1 MPPARLA
8 GLEIFSG
15 GIDGLIDLVKR
26 SASSNASL
34 AVHFI
39 SANSV
44 WIAETD
50 PIFRSILNSGG
61 LMVPHSRWAE
71 LGSRL
76 GGPKAQQT
84 RGPEVFRRMVT
95 DVESTGFTHFFI
107 GPNRQVNDALRQRL
121 ETQAPSLTAAGYNVA
136 PFSPFDSD
144 ELDSLADSLRT
155 ASPAIVWV
163 GIGTPAQDVLASELA
178 KRVDGVFMAVGAAFE
193 FMAGLK
199 PEAPKILSWLG
210 LEWLFRL
217 GSEPKRLWKRYLVGN
232 SVFVYAVVKHAIKE
246 RLNLDRAR

>member
-1 MPPARLA
+1 MPSARLA

-15 GIDGLIDLVKR
+15 GIDALIDLVKK
-26 SASSNASL
+26 SASSKSSL

-44 WIAETD
+44 WVAQTD
-50 PIFRSILNSGG
+50 RTFRAILNSGG
-61 LMVPHSRWAE
+61 LMVPDSKWAE
-71 LGSRL
+71 LGSGL
-76 GGPKAQQT
+76 GGTKAQQT

-95 DVESTGFTHFFI
+95 EAEFTGLTHFFI
-107 GPNRQVNDALRQRL
+107 GPNNQVNGALQQRL
-121 ETQAPSLTAAGYNVA
+121 ETEAPSLTVGGYMVA
-136 PFSPFDSD
+136 PFAPFDSH
-144 ELDSLADSLRT
+144 ELDSLANFLGT
-155 ASPAIVWV
+155 KGPAIVWV

-199 PEAPKILSWLG
+199 PEAPEILSRLG

-217 GSEPKRLWKRYLVGN
+217 VSEPQRLWKRYLVGN
-232 SVFVYAVVKHAIKE
+232 SVFVYAVVKHAVME
-246 RLNLDRAR
+246 RVNLGRRR